1 MTTDNLVLPA
11 LRDPNIA
18 EWFVRLGHRHAV
30 ETADVLVRL
39 DDRRLRREARLAARK
54 AVAGLARAYE
64 RTFLSTLESAL
75 ATPAGGALRTTIH
88 LGEGNDVVVEHT
100 IGAANG

>member
-75 ATPAGGALRTTIH
+75 ATPAGGTLRTTIH
-88 LGEGNDVVVEHT
+88 LGDDNDVFVERV
-100 IGAANG
+100 IGGGDG

>member
-1 MTTDNLVLPA
+1 MTADNLVLPA

-39 DDRRLRREARLAARK
+39 DACVGK
-54 AVAGLARAYE
+54 
-64 RTFLSTLESAL
+64 
-75 ATPAGGALRTTIH
+75 
-88 LGEGNDVVVEHT
+88 LG
-100 IGAANG
+100 